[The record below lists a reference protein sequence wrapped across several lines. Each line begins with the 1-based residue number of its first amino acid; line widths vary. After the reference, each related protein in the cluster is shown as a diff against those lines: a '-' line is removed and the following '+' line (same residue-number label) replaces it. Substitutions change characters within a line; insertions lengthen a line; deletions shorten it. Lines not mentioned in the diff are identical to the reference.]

1 MTTEQLVTQ
10 HIREYEA
17 RLKHIAELYARA
29 HEATR
34 HLDGYHQ
41 SRSELKTFSEM
52 KSQMEQQA
60 AEIKTMSIDDWR
72 KASIRNAGP
81 MAIWDI
87 LAQQLEKFVE
97 RHE

>member
-1 MTTEQLVTQ
+1 MTTEQLVNQ
-10 HIREYEA
+10 HIREYES

-29 HEATR
+29 HNVTE
-34 HLDGYHQ
+34 HLDENHE
-41 SRSELKTFSEM
+41 SRSELRKYSET
-52 KSQMEQQA
+52 KSQLEKQA
-60 AEIKTMSIDDWR
+60 AEIRTMSTEDWR
-72 KASIRNAGP
+72 KETIKNAGP

>member
-10 HIREYEA
+10 HIREYES

-34 HLDGYHQ
+34 NLDENH
-41 SRSELKTFSEM
+41 RSCAELKTFAET
-52 KSQMEQQA
+52 KSQLEQQV
-60 AEIKTMSIDDWR
+60 AEIKTMSTDDWR
-72 KASIRNAGP
+72 RETIKNAGP

-87 LAQQLEKFVE
+87 LAQQLEKFIE
-97 RHE
+97 RHQ

>member
-34 HLDGYHQ
+34 HLDENHQ
-41 SRSELKTFSEM
+41 SRSELKTFSET
-52 KSQMEQQA
+52 KSQLEQQA
-60 AEIKTMSIDDWR
+60 SEIKTMSADDWR
-72 KASIRNAGP
+72 SETIKNAGP